1 MSRSGVLAGCLAVVI
16 VLSVY
21 GGLQAHNGGQAAGMR
36 SACVDVVHIF
46 NEYQR
51 QKDLSEEM
59 KDVQDKLQLEGDQ
72 RRRQIDAQQATVNAM
87 SSDDPALVGKMREL
101 LKMQIEYKNWF
112 ELKQAEMTREIAIW
126 SANIYSEV
134 LKVVEK
140 IAVQDGY
147 DIVLYRDEF
156 EPLMSEPE
164 AIREQIRSRK
174 VLYCSPR
181 ADITSI
187 VLDKLN
193 ADYRAQPRQKMLDVP

>member
-36 SACVDVVHIF
+36 IACVDVVHIF

-59 KDVQDKLQLEGDQ
+59 KDLQEKLQLEGDERK
-72 RRRQIDAQQATVNAM
+72 RRIDAQQATINAM
-87 SSDDPALVGKMREL
+87 SSNDPALVGKMREL
-101 LKMQIEYKNWF
+101 LRMQIEYKNWF
-112 ELKQAEMTREIAIW
+112 ELKQAEMTREIAVW
-126 SANIYSEV
+126 SARIYGEV
-134 LKVVEK
+134 LEVVEK

-174 VLYCSPR
+174 VLYCGPR
-181 ADITSI
+181 ADITQI

-193 ADYRAQPRQKMLDVP
+193 ADYRAQPRAKMLDIP

>member
-21 GGLQAHNGGQAAGMR
+21 EGSQAHNGGQPAGMR
-36 SACVDVVHIF
+36 VACVDVVHIF

-59 KDVQDKLQLEGDQ
+59 KDLQDKLQLEGDERK
-72 RRRQIDAQQATVNAM
+72 RRIDAQQATISAM
-87 SSDDPALVGKMREL
+87 SSNDPALVGKTREL

-126 SANIYSEV
+126 SVRIYGEV
-134 LKVVEK
+134 LEVVER

-156 EPLMSEPE
+156 EPLMTDPE

-174 VLYCSPR
+174 VLYSSPR
-181 ADITSI
+181 ANITQI

-193 ADYRAQPRQKMLDVP
+193 ADYRAQPRTKMLDIP